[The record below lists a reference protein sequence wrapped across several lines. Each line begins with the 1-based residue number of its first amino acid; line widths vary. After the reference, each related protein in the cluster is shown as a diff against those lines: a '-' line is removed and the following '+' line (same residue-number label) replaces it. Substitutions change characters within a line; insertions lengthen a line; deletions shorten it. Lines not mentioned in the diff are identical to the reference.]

1 MKYGCTGF
9 LSKSTRKTIKK
20 RGGPLLGCF
29 VVDEDLVGT
38 AARRREELRQI
49 ERAERRE
56 RGLPSSDDDDDDDG
70 APGSSRRRRRR
81 RYRRGRRQERQW
93 NAIDAPDDLMEVHGE
108 RIESALHDALLAVRE
123 LCSFALEQ
131 DGRWSSHINQRKYR
145 ISQLY
150 SSLLDTIRMDSL
162 RDPEHLRKVAA
173 AATTPLART
182 TCASLLRAFHSSNP
196 GGQPRSE
203 EAQRQLMFFCNS
215 LRFTSLKTPSPL
227 AQVRS
232 WTAFTPY
239 YSEDVKYRLDEL
251 TKPLEDEKTL
261 FSLIVATFQADYD
274 NFKERIGV
282 LGADD
287 ETILRDHWK
296 EAQAWASDRTQSL
309 ARCVR
314 GVCLY
319 GSALRLLA
327 RLEGYDDE
335 GDRTNGQIQV

>member
-1 MKYGCTGF
+1 
-9 LSKSTRKTIKK
+9 
-20 RGGPLLGCF
+20 
-29 VVDEDLVGT
+29 
-38 AARRREELRQI
+38 
-49 ERAERRE
+49 
-56 RGLPSSDDDDDDDG
+56 
-70 APGSSRRRRRR
+70 
-81 RYRRGRRQERQW
+81 
-93 NAIDAPDDLMEVHGE
+93 
-108 RIESALHDALLAVRE
+108 
-123 LCSFALEQ
+123 
-131 DGRWSSHINQRKYR
+131 
-145 ISQLY
+145 
-150 SSLLDTIRMDSL
+150 
-162 RDPEHLRKVAA
+162 
-173 AATTPLART
+173 
-182 TCASLLRAFHSSNP
+182 
-196 GGQPRSE
+196 
-203 EAQRQLMFFCNS
+203 MFFCNS

-327 RLEGYDDE
+327 RLEDTATRRPNEWSDPSLSFSSAQIFGKQRKAAPESIDRFKANAIEELIEEYTDLKVCFVHVPTTKEEDFASCLVGRDPE
-335 GDRTNGQIQV
+335 SGQCRVDFRVKLPGNPIIGRVNREPEPDGDLRARSLPADAGHEPR